1 MMNTN
6 RILLLSAFIATML
19 WACNILPKETTTEIK
34 DSTAKNN
41 LKSDT
46 TKYAF
51 AMVDNVKDP
60 TCGMPISAGIEDTA
74 HYNNKAIGFCS
85 KECKDE
91 FSKDI
96 AKNSKGVEWKK

>member
-1 MMNTN
+1 MMNKIKTA
-6 RILLLSAFIATML
+6 LLSSFIATML
-19 WACNILPKETTTEIK
+19 WACNTLPKETTMEIK
-34 DSTAKNN
+34 DRTAKNN
-41 LKSDT
+41 LTSDT

-60 TCGMPISAGIEDTA
+60 TCGMPMSAGIEDTA

-91 FSKDI
+91 FLKDL